1 MRIGRW
7 GWRTGAGRMAV
18 AGAVAAF
25 AALAVPGGLGA
36 SGAPPATTVSQEV
49 ADSVPAESF
58 RVLRGSRVAV
68 HYAPEDSA
76 RADRMLRFLQGQA
89 GLPALPDTLPTGVE
103 LYLAPS
109 PESFQALAGGRV
121 PEWGA
126 GVTVPRVDRI
136 VMPAY
141 GGRNTRGRSEERVLR
156 HEWAHMGLDQYL
168 DGLRAPRWFD
178 EGYAEWAS
186 GGWNAEEGWRLRV
199 ALAMGGGPSL
209 DSLTL
214 RWPRGRSSAEVA
226 YMLSG
231 TAVEY
236 LVRRSGV
243 RGLEL
248 FLERWTS
255 VGSFEEAFRRT
266 YGVTTSQF
274 EEDWR
279 EYVNDRYGWLFVL
292 SHSVIF
298 WLFLGVALT
307 VMFWI
312 RRRRNREAMAR
323 LRATEPPG
331 APDWWTD
338 VRELHEEP
346 GTTEKS
352 EEPAVAERVPND
364 TGPAGSQRRS

>member
-1 MRIGRW
+1 MIPGVGRL
-7 GWRTGAGRMAV
+7 AV
-18 AGAVAAF
+18 VLLVLP
-25 AALAVPGGLGA
+25 ALVFVPGGLTGSEGEESTGPAQGA
-36 SGAPPATTVSQEV
+36 GAATPQ
-49 ADSVPAESF
+49 DY
-58 RVLRGSRVAV
+58 RVLRGRRVSV
-68 HYAPEDSA
+68 HYAAGDSA
-76 RADRMLRFLQGQA
+76 RADRTLRFLDGQTP
-89 GLPALPDTLPTGVE
+89 LPALPDTLPASVDVF
-103 LYLAPS
+103 LAPG
-109 PESFQALAGGRV
+109 PGAMEALAGGRV

-126 GVTVPRVDRI
+126 GLTVPRMGRI

-156 HEWAHMGLDQYL
+156 HEWAHVGLSQYL

-199 ALAMGGGPSL
+199 ALATAGPSL

-214 RWPRGRSSAEVA
+214 RWPRDRSSAELA

-236 LVRRSGV
+236 LVRRSGA
-243 RGLEL
+243 RGMRL
-248 FLERWTS
+248 FLERWKEL
-255 VGSFEEAFRRT
+255 GSFEDAFRRV

-279 EYVNDRYGWLFVL
+279 EYVSDRYGWLFVL
-292 SHSVIF
+292 SHSVVF
-298 WLFLGVALT
+298 WLFLGTALT

-323 LRATEPPG
+323 LRATEPPET
-331 APDWWTD
+331 PDWWGAP
-338 VRELHEEP
+338 EEP
-346 GTTEKS
+346 GAS
-352 EEPAVAERVPND
+352 RRVPND
-364 TGPAGSQRRS
+364 TPPS

>member
-1 MRIGRW
+1 M
-7 GWRTGAGRMAV
+7 V
-18 AGAVAAF
+18 LVVVAA
-25 AALAVPGGLGA
+25 LGV
-36 SGAPPATTVSQEV
+36 PATVPCQE
-49 ADSVPAESF
+49 ASDPIPALDF
-58 RVLRGSRVAV
+58 RVVRGSRVSV
-68 HYAPEDSA
+68 HFVPEDSA
-76 RADRMLRFLQGQA
+76 RADRMLRFLEGQA
-89 GLPALPDTLPTGVE
+89 GLPALPDTYPAGVE
-103 LYLAPS
+103 LYLAPGA
-109 PESFQALAGGRV
+109 ESYGALTGGRV

-126 GVTVPRVDRI
+126 GVTVPALDRI

-156 HEWAHMGLDQYL
+156 HEWAHLGLSQYL

-199 ALAMGGGPSL
+199 ALAAGGGPSL

-214 RWPRGRSSAEVA
+214 RWPRERSSAEVA

-236 LVRRSGV
+236 LVRRSGT
-243 RGLEL
+243 RGLEI
-248 FLERWTS
+248 FLERWTDL
-255 VGSFEEAFRRT
+255 GSFEEAFRRT
-266 YGVTTSQF
+266 YGATTSQF

-279 EYVNDRYGWLFVL
+279 EYVTDRYGWLFVL
-292 SHSVIF
+292 SHSVVF

-331 APDWWTD
+331 TPDWWSG
-338 VRELHEEP
+338 VRQTPGEAGTTEESEEP
-346 GTTEKS
+346 GV
-352 EEPAVAERVPND
+352 PERVPND
-364 TGPAGSQRRS
+364 TGPAGSKRRS